1 MNFFTISTT
10 CLRSSRHLIFAIL
23 LCGLLLHSTSAYTL
37 TEPAV
42 KSESLHS
49 SQQAF
54 KKQLSDQ
61 WGIELTA
68 LRMTAAG
75 RMIDFRY
82 RVLDKEKAAPLH
94 MRQTKPYL
102 VHQTSGKVLA
112 VPNTAKVGA
121 LRNSNMPQQG
131 RIYWMFFGNNGVV
144 QNGDKV
150 SVVIGDFRADDLI
163 VQ

>member
-1 MNFFTISTT
+1 MKFFKITSS
-10 CLRSSRHLIFAIL
+10 CLWSGKYIFLAFL
-23 LCGLLLHSTSAYTL
+23 LCGLLFLSTVGNASTSPAVQP
-37 TEPAV
+37 EPAQN
-42 KSESLHS
+42 KQTF
-49 SQQAF
+49 SQQLTD
-54 KKQLSDQ
+54 K

-94 MRQTKPYL
+94 KRQTKPYL
-102 VHQTSGKVLA
+102 VHEESGKVLA

-121 LRNSNMPQQG
+121 LRNSNMPQEN

-144 QNGDKV
+144 KNGDKV
-150 SVVIGDFRADDLI
+150 SVVIGDFRADDL
-163 VQ
+163 VVE